1 MKLEVY
7 RLTLTYKKD
16 DLNMNN
22 KVEINNIQQL
32 NDALNKYNIPFDILS
47 DVDRRIC
54 DWMATGGNEDD
65 AYIKQQYRY
74 VENFINL
81 FCDQEVI
88 L

>member
-1 MKLEVY
+1 MKLECC

-54 DWMATGGNEDD
+54 DWMDTGGNEDD

-81 FCDQEVI
+81 FCD
-88 L
+88 

>member
-1 MKLEVY
+1 MKLECY

-16 DLNMNN
+16 DLNMDN

-54 DWMATGGNEDD
+54 GWMANGGSEED

-81 FCDQEVI
+81 FCD
-88 L
+88 

>member
-81 FCDQEVI
+81 FCD
-88 L
+88 

>member
-1 MKLEVY
+1 
-7 RLTLTYKKD
+7 
-16 DLNMNN
+16 MNN

-54 DWMATGGNEDD
+54 DWMATGGNKDD

-74 VENFINL
+74 IENFINL
-81 FCDQEVI
+81 FCD
-88 L
+88 

>member
-1 MKLEVY
+1 
-7 RLTLTYKKD
+7 D

-32 NDALNKYNIPFDILS
+32 NDALNKYDIPFGILS

-74 VENFINL
+74 VENFINR
-81 FCDQEVI
+81 FCD
-88 L
+88 

>member
-1 MKLEVY
+1 MKLECY

-54 DWMATGGNEDD
+54 DWMANGGNKDD

-74 VENFINL
+74 VENFINR
-81 FCDQEVI
+81 FCD
-88 L
+88 